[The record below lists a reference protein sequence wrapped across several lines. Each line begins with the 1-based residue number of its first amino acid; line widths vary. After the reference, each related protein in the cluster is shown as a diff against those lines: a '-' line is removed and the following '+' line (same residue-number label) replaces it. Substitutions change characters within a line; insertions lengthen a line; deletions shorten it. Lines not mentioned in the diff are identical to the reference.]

1 MSQFGAWFYETLQDC
16 FEIHYGWNL
25 NECMGKAATGSNK
38 YYVDWTAATCVKDC
52 STGADC
58 EGLAESWGKKSAAFI
73 VCGMI
78 SNIVWNRR
86 FHLECR
92 VRARD
97 QDNIAALHWSCFGV
111 NPLFLVELQ

>member
-58 EGLAESWGKKSAAFI
+58 EGLAESWEVVGSFSTKE
-73 VCGMI
+73 
-78 SNIVWNRR
+78 
-86 FHLECR
+86 ECCHQR
-92 VRARD
+92 
-97 QDNIAALHWSCFGV
+97 LG
-111 NPLFLVELQ
+111 